1 MVSVVGD
8 FNNWTGQNHMMNKSV
23 PSGFWQL
30 FVPDIRVNTA
40 YKFRV
45 QTVEGTI
52 DRADPYGYSAEVPPK
67 NASIITDLSEYRW
80 KDSQWMEQRLRRD
93 WFSEPISFYEVH
105 LGSWKRPGD
114 DFIAGLRTVT
124 SRENL
129 FLTALKW
136 DLLIWNFYH
145 PQNTHSLQAGATKR
159 LAYLLQPVASER
171 RKISCHS

>member
-1 MVSVVGD
+1 MLTDYDLHLLGEGRHWKSYDKLGAQVCSRDGQQGVHFALWAPNAEMVSVVGD

-105 LGSWKRPGD
+105 LGVSK
-114 DFIAGLRTVT
+114 L
-124 SRENL
+124 SRVYCL
-129 FLTALKW
+129 FTRNAKFC
-136 DLLIWNFYH
+136 LL
-145 PQNTHSLQAGATKR
+145 
-159 LAYLLQPVASER
+159 
-171 RKISCHS
+171 